1 MSAGAAV
8 RSAIALLA
16 LAGATALDAQVGH
29 TPQSSPYRDL
39 EHSHELTG
47 FAGYMSSPKDPA
59 GVAYRGGPMLGARYE
74 YRLGGPAYVVGRVG
88 AIQSERT
95 VIDPSEPVETRIV
108 GDRTSTIL
116 FSDIGLALSLTG
128 HKSWHGLVPVVQGGV
143 GILAD
148 FRNSDVGG
156 FRFGTPFALP
166 FGAGVRWVPGGRL
179 QVRLDFTDYLFRISY
194 PERYYRSTE
203 TVPAVLE
210 NSVPRSRWTHN
221 GALTIGLSYLFGR

>member
-1 MSAGAAV
+1 MSIAAAV
-8 RSAIALLA
+8 RVTIAIVSSTIAPVL
-16 LAGATALDAQVGH
+16 GAQVGH

-47 FAGYMSSPKDPA
+47 FAGFMSSPKDPA

-74 YRLGGPAYVVGRVG
+74 YRLGGPAYVVGRLG

-95 VIDPSEPVETRIV
+95 VIDPSEPEETRV
-108 GDRTSTIL
+108 LGDRTSTIF

-128 HKSWHGLVPVVQGGV
+128 HKSWHGIVPIVQGGV
-143 GILAD
+143 GVLAD
-148 FRNSDVGG
+148 FRGSDVGG

-179 QVRLDFTDYLFRISY
+179 QVRVDFTDYLFRTSY

-203 TVPAVLE
+203 DVPAVLD
-210 NSVPRSRWTHN
+210 NSVARSRWTHN
-221 GALTIGLSYLFGR
+221 GALTVGLSYLFGR